1 MKPEFAIFA
10 TGIADTKVL
19 YRLID
24 KLNDILKELYHNKQG
39 TITQKVANIGPSL
52 TAVFNY
58 LEKKGL
64 EPEGDAAQ
72 KSYVEE
78 IVKYLRAL
86 PQAKLTLAFE
96 PDDTFSNRLNEVVS
110 SLARRK
116 VVLDISV
123 NHHIIAGVTLEYQ
136 GKFADYSYESRT
148 NSYLKQKW
156 ATFFAT
162 PVSKPEKQTVGQ
174 TGRGE
179 LLN

>member
-96 PDDTFSNRLNEVVS
+96 PDDT
-110 SLARRK
+110 
-116 VVLDISV
+116 
-123 NHHIIAGVTLEYQ
+123 
-136 GKFADYSYESRT
+136 
-148 NSYLKQKW
+148 
-156 ATFFAT
+156 
-162 PVSKPEKQTVGQ
+162 
-174 TGRGE
+174 
-179 LLN
+179 